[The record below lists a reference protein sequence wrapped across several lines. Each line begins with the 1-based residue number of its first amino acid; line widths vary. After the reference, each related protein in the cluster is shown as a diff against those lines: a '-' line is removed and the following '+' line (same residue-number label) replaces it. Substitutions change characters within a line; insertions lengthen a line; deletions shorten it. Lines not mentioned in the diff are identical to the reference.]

1 MSSYEIISIIIS
13 SVSSLSIVIM
23 AVSLI
28 INIHNSIQLRKSK
41 AAEAV
46 SYYIQSTSDITSS
59 SVAIVSSFSNT
70 QCNSLYRQ
78 KELCV
83 NDDELK
89 KICNICPHNALCR
102 QKNNQ
107 KLCIKKDDGFLL
119 QEDISFM
126 LRNNVLRYLNN
137 LECVLL
143 YWELGVVDQKTIEKE
158 MSFLKYKNDV
168 YKGLEIMRNL
178 SGGAEAYPALDKYLM
193 VFEKT

>member
-1 MSSYEIISIIIS
+1 
-13 SVSSLSIVIM
+13 
-23 AVSLI
+23 
-28 INIHNSIQLRKSK
+28 
-41 AAEAV
+41 
-46 SYYIQSTSDITSS
+46 
-59 SVAIVSSFSNT
+59 
-70 QCNSLYRQ
+70 
-78 KELCV
+78 
-83 NDDELK
+83 
-89 KICNICPHNALCR
+89 
-102 QKNNQ
+102 
-107 KLCIKKDDGFLL
+107 
-119 QEDISFM
+119 M